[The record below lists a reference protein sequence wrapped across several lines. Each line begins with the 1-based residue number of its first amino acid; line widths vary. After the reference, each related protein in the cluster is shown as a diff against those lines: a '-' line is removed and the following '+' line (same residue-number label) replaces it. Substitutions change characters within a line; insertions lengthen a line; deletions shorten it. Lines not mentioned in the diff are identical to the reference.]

1 MPLKRDMHFRKLS
14 AIVREALE
22 IDALSVQTQMGMC
35 AFLMATSGARQG
47 VTGSRCVC
55 VFVCVRVLMNLVVDR
70 LCNLFDN
77 RGLATTRVCAD
88 DIGSVYKSLG
98 VLPEVAM

>member
-55 VFVCVRVLMNLVVDR
+55 VFVCVRVLLNLVSANFKCMAVSSDEFKVIR
-70 LCNLFDN
+70 KHDH
-77 RGLATTRVCAD
+77 
-88 DIGSVYKSLG
+88 
-98 VLPEVAM
+98 